1 MVMFNEDESRLE
13 HMQRR
18 RIKVNRT
25 IENLEEG
32 D

>member
-1 MVMFNEDESRLE
+1 MFNEDESRLE

-18 RIKVNRT
+18 RIKVNGT